1 MTHDDH
7 ARSMLRFGLSR
18 AIQVHSEGLRAK
30 HPNLSLDLDLVD
42 DERLLPDAV
51 CHELYH
57 VYLEAMS
64 NVIHHAEATSVWVR
78 YYPVE
83 NGMMLEIKDDGK
95 GFSIPADWAK
105 FASTH
110 SGVMGM
116 KPRIEALGGKLHIES
131 KPGEGTVI
139 QARAPLDK

>member
-42 DERLLPDAV
+42 DERLLPDTV